1 MTSYRDLVLRL
12 SELEPALYLF
22 GGVAEDVLL
31 EGSLD
36 RPHGDLDVLVRRSEL
51 HDRMEQVQ
59 HLGFTRLEVYYE
71 PLPGRP
77 LVLGGTSS
85 GLNLEFGIVDEDAS
99 GFYFVAGATE
109 GGLQRVELTGDLFSS
124 PPVML
129 EGTAVHIV
137 SPLALYQV
145 RDAFMRLGTFGV
157 PREKDITIQARLR
170 EHLREHGTPNAM
182 SPSLFPFTDRPRL
195 VAGAPGSSSEGRP
208 LNNSA

>member
-59 HLGFTRLEVYYE
+59 HMGFTRLEVYYE

-77 LVLGGTSS
+77 LVLGGSSS
-85 GLNLEFGIVDEDAS
+85 GFTLEFGIVDEDAS
-99 GFYFVAGATE
+99 GFYFVAGASE
-109 GGLQRVELTGDLFSS
+109 GGLQRVELSGDLFSS

-129 EGTAVHIV
+129 DGTAVHIA
-137 SPLALYQV
+137 SPLALYQI
-145 RDAFMRLGTFGV
+145 RDAFMQLGTFGA
-157 PREKDITIQARLR
+157 PRERDITIQARLR
-170 EHLREHGTPNAM
+170 EHLRQQGNLDAL
-182 SPSLFPFTDRPRL
+182 SPSMFPLTH
-195 VAGAPGSSSEGRP
+195 GA
-208 LNNSA
+208 

>member
-1 MTSYRDLVLRL
+1 VTSYRDLVLRL

-85 GLNLEFGIVDEDAS
+85 GLNLEFGI
-99 GFYFVAGATE
+99 AGATE
-109 GGLQRVELTGDLFSS
+109 GGLQRVEVTGDLFSS

-208 LNNSA
+208 PNNSA